1 MKTKFYLSLFLLLF
15 ALPAMAQSNYYYY
28 YKGQKKYLS
37 LDKSSADIHV
47 KNTLNKTSLKSDF
60 SLKDFA
66 LEDDNSLNLSSTSK
80 YAKIEFQK
88 ELSETEYFEQL
99 QQIKSRPDVQMV
111 APNFKG
117 SNGEDIGMSDYLYV
131 KLKKPNDYT
140 TLVSL
145 ASQKKVSIIEQNT
158 FMPLWYTLRCTE
170 NTTENTMQIANFFF
184 ETGLFAS
191 AVPDFLTYDDVHCSN
206 DTFFY
211 DSWGL
216 SNTGQNG
223 GTNGLDINICDAW
236 NIAQGQNVV
245 VAVLDHGLEIN
256 HPDLSN
262 NIHPLSYDTESNS
275 SPSLVLGSHGVAC
288 AGIIGAVKDNNEG
301 IVGVSPKAQL
311 MSISNSLDGTA
322 NSRIKRADGINWA
335 VQNGADIISNS
346 WGSGVQYDVIDDA
359 IDNALTKGRSGLG
372 TIIVFSSGNGDGAV
386 SYPANSNEN
395 IIAVGAMSPCG
406 ERKNL
411 SSCDGENFWGSDYG
425 NELDIMAP
433 GVLVPTTDRQ
443 GTNGYNPQNENDPN
457 YSGYN
462 NYYSKFN
469 GTSSA
474 APHVA
479 GVAAL
484 VLSVN
489 PNLTAREVNDII
501 ESTAQ
506 KVGNYNYS
514 NNSNRPNGTWNNE
527 MGYGLVD
534 AHAAVK
540 RAQELGQPK
549 IDGIDFICYGST
561 KALKL
566 TNPQNLSVQWS
577 TSSNVQIVSQNNHSV
592 SIKAKYASSGN
603 GWVRATLSNGVVL
616 QEDFT
621 ITNGKASVKIILE
634 PMGTNYVALEMVGAN
649 GTNINSLGITNTTW
663 QKLSSGGGC
672 YASFGGSG
680 FSGLAHGSCNNWR
693 VYAKITATTPC
704 GTTTI
709 YKTIT
714 PPPPPP
720 PKPCSS
726 YSIAAMGYAA
736 YRIIIGPCDNGGW
749 SRYTSNAESYPLS
762 DGKAQIWVYNHYG
775 DLVLK
780 TNKSD
785 FSLANQPKGIYFV
798 KAHVDDKVLIKK
810 VLR

>member
-1 MKTKFYLSLFLLLF
+1 MKPKLYLPFFLLLF
-15 ALPAMAQSNYYYY
+15 TMTTMAQSDYHYYY

-37 LDKSSADIHV
+37 LDKSSADISV
-47 KNTLNKTSLKSDF
+47 KNSLNKPSLRNRYNLRDF
-60 SLKDFA
+60 I
-66 LEDDNSLNLSSTSK
+66 LEEDNSLNQPSSYK
-80 YAKIEFQK
+80 YAKIKFQK
-88 ELSETEYFEQL
+88 ELSKTAYFEQL
-99 QQIKSRPDVQMV
+99 QQIKSRPDVRTV
-111 APNFKG
+111 SPNFKG
-117 SNGEDIGMSDYLYV
+117 SNGEDIGMSDYLYI
-131 KLKKPNDYT
+131 KLKKPNDYQ

-145 ASQKKVSIIEQNT
+145 ASQKKVTIIEQNR

-170 NTTENTMQIANFFF
+170 NTTENTMEIANYFF

-191 AVPDFLTYDDVHCSN
+191 AIPDFLTYDDVHCAN

-245 VAVLDHGLEIN
+245 VAILDHGLEIN

-262 NIHPLSYDTESNS
+262 NIHPFSYDTESNS

-288 AGIIGAVKDNNEG
+288 AGIIGAIKDNNEG

-311 MSISNSLDGTA
+311 MSISNSLSGTA

-359 IDNALTKGRSGLG
+359 IDNALTKGRNGLG

-386 SYPANSNEN
+386 SYPGNSNEN
-395 IIAVGAMSPCG
+395 IITVGAMSPCG
-406 ERKNL
+406 ERKNFN
-411 SSCDGENFWGSDYG
+411 SCDSENFWGSNYG
-425 NELDIMAP
+425 NELDVMAP

-462 NYYSKFN
+462 NYFSKFN

-484 VLSVN
+484 ILSVN
-489 PNLTAREVNDII
+489 PNLSVQDVNDII

-534 AHAAVK
+534 AYAAVQM
-540 RAQELGQPK
+540 AQSYSNATLESVET
-549 IDGIDFICYGST
+549 ICYSPKT
-561 KALKL
+561 I
-566 TNPQNLSVQWS
+566 NLSNNDNNPVTWQ
-577 TSSNVQIVSQNNHSV
+577 TSSNVSIVSQSNSAIT
-592 SIKAKYASSGN
+592 IKAINTSVNGE
-603 GWVRATLSNGVVL
+603 GWVKATLSNGTVL
-616 QEDFT
+616 QENFWVGVPSTQKISIIKSGAVRLTENTWNIIHIIYDNKFPHLIQGIELTDWEWRMFPSPGTSIMSRLGTGSMILLRPTTHNGYVDFQSRVC
-621 ITNGKASVKIILE
+621 NECGYSGWKSKIFQI
-634 PMGTNYVALEMVGAN
+634 GN
-649 GTNINSLGITNTTW
+649 
-663 QKLSSGGGC
+663 SSGEPGVPP
-672 YASFGGSG
+672 
-680 FSGLAHGSCNNWR
+680 GLEW
-693 VYAKITATTPC
+693 
-704 GTTTI
+704 
-709 YKTIT
+709 
-714 PPPPPP
+714 
-720 PKPCSS
+720 
-726 YSIAAMGYAA
+726 
-736 YRIIIGPCDNGGW
+736 
-749 SRYTSNAESYPLS
+749 
-762 DGKAQIWVYNHYG
+762 
-775 DLVLK
+775 
-780 TNKSD
+780 
-785 FSLANQPKGIYFV
+785 
-798 KAHVDDKVLIKK
+798 
-810 VLR
+810 